1 MSESENSQAPLQG
14 SQTDGTPAGGWAALS
29 AVNKHL
35 LHQHVLIKGNRT
47 LMSMNKPGGF
57 DCPSCSW
64 PDPKKPHTFEYCE
77 NGAKA
82 LAWESTKKRVT
93 PEFFARHT
101 VSELATWS
109 DHELEAEGRIT
120 EPMRYDAASDKY
132 LPVTWDEAFAEIGEE
147 LRNLSDPWK
156 LELYTSGRTSN
167 EAAFLYQL
175 FGRMYG
181 MANFPDCSN
190 MCHETT
196 TAALPESIG
205 VGKGTTTLE
214 DFESADAIFIIGQNP
229 GTNSPRM
236 MSELHAAARRG
247 ASIISF
253 NPLRERALVRFAA
266 PQDPRDMLSLHGVEI
281 SSQYH
286 QVRIGGDMIALQ
298 GVCKAVIEA
307 DDVAQREHLPRVLD
321 VAFIEEHTHGF
332 EQYADYCRQLPWDII
347 ERHSGLTRQAIEEVA
362 AVYKRSKGV
371 ICCWGMGITQHK
383 RGGDAMQ
390 QIINLL
396 LLRGNIGK
404 LGAGACPVRG
414 HSNVQGDRTM
424 GIYEKAGEPFLASMS
439 KVFGFEASRKKGHA
453 VAETCEA
460 LLRGE
465 VEALISMGGNFFR
478 AIPDTYVICPTV
490 SRLKMTVLVNTKLN
504 RSATVHGQKAFLLPC
519 VARSERDLQN
529 GVAQTITVEDSMS
542 MVHGSTGMLE
552 PASKHL
558 ISEVAIIAG
567 IAKATLAPNPKVDW
581 DSYVGDYA
589 RIRDKIEEVLPEQFY
604 DFNQRILEPGGFRLP
619 NAASE
624 RKWDTESGKAN
635 FLFPEGIY
643 DEDDTPPGAEH
654 LQLMTIRSHD
664 QFNTTVYSNDDRYR
678 DIFGD
683 RMVVML
689 NPQDIERL
697 GLKAGDYIEFQ
708 TALDP
713 TTARRAAGFK
723 VIPYDVPQ
731 GCCAAY
737 YPETNGL
744 LPLANRDKHG
754 NTPAAKS
761 IPVNLVRM
769 SPEGTQVALERR
781 GLIAAAS

>member
-1 MSESENSQAPLQG
+1 MPGA
-14 SQTDGTPAGGWAALS
+14 WAF
-29 AVNKHL
+29 
-35 LHQHVLIKGNRT
+35 QRT
-47 LMSMNKPGGF
+47 
-57 DCPSCSW
+57 
-64 PDPKKPHTFEYCE
+64 
-77 NGAKA
+77 
-82 LAWESTKKRVT
+82 
-93 PEFFARHT
+93 
-101 VSELATWS
+101 
-109 DHELEAEGRIT
+109 GR
-120 EPMRYDAASDKY
+120 
-132 LPVTWDEAFAEIGEE
+132 
-147 LRNLSDPWK
+147 
-156 LELYTSGRTSN
+156 
-167 EAAFLYQL
+167 
-175 FGRMYG
+175 
-181 MANFPDCSN
+181 
-190 MCHETT
+190 
-196 TAALPESIG
+196 
-205 VGKGTTTLE
+205 
-214 DFESADAIFIIGQNP
+214 
-229 GTNSPRM
+229 
-236 MSELHAAARRG
+236 
-247 ASIISF
+247 
-253 NPLRERALVRFAA
+253 
-266 PQDPRDMLSLHGVEI
+266 QD
-281 SSQYH
+281 
-286 QVRIGGDMIALQ
+286 
-298 GVCKAVIEA
+298 
-307 DDVAQREHLPRVLD
+307 
-321 VAFIEEHTHGF
+321 
-332 EQYADYCRQLPWDII
+332 
-347 ERHSGLTRQAIEEVA
+347 
-362 AVYKRSKGV
+362 
-371 ICCWGMGITQHK
+371 
-383 RGGDAMQ
+383 
-390 QIINLL
+390 
-396 LLRGNIGK
+396 
-404 LGAGACPVRG
+404 
-414 HSNVQGDRTM
+414 DRTM

-453 VAETCEA
+453 VAQTCEA

-465 VEALISMGGNFFR
+465 VEALISMGGNLFR
-478 AIPDTYVICPTV
+478 AIPDTDVICPTV

-558 ISEVAIIAG
+558 ISEIAIIAG

-581 DSYVGDYA
+581 DSYVNDYA

-635 FLFPEGIY
+635 FLFPEGVY

-678 DIFGD
+678 DIYGD

-713 TTARRAAGFK
+713 TTTRRAAGFK

-769 SPEGTQVALERR
+769 SSEGTQVALERR

>member
-1 MSESENSQAPLQG
+1 
-14 SQTDGTPAGGWAALS
+14 
-29 AVNKHL
+29 
-35 LHQHVLIKGNRT
+35 
-47 LMSMNKPGGF
+47 
-57 DCPSCSW
+57 
-64 PDPKKPHTFEYCE
+64 
-77 NGAKA
+77 
-82 LAWESTKKRVT
+82 
-93 PEFFARHT
+93 
-101 VSELATWS
+101 
-109 DHELEAEGRIT
+109 
-120 EPMRYDAASDKY
+120 
-132 LPVTWDEAFAEIGEE
+132 
-147 LRNLSDPWK
+147 
-156 LELYTSGRTSN
+156 
-167 EAAFLYQL
+167 
-175 FGRMYG
+175 
-181 MANFPDCSN
+181 
-190 MCHETT
+190 
-196 TAALPESIG
+196 
-205 VGKGTTTLE
+205 
-214 DFESADAIFIIGQNP
+214 
-229 GTNSPRM
+229 
-236 MSELHAAARRG
+236 
-247 ASIISF
+247 
-253 NPLRERALVRFAA
+253 
-266 PQDPRDMLSLHGVEI
+266 
-281 SSQYH
+281 
-286 QVRIGGDMIALQ
+286 
-298 GVCKAVIEA
+298 
-307 DDVAQREHLPRVLD
+307 
-321 VAFIEEHTHGF
+321 
-332 EQYADYCRQLPWDII
+332 
-347 ERHSGLTRQAIEEVA
+347 GLTRQALEDVA
-362 AVYKRSKGV
+362 AVYMRSERV

-404 LGAGACPVRG
+404 LGAGACPIRG

-424 GIYEKAGEPFLASMS
+424 GIFEKAGEPFLASMS

-453 VAETCEA
+453 VADTCEA

-465 VEALISMGGNFFR
+465 VEAFISMGGNFFR
-478 AIPDTYVICPTV
+478 AIPDTDVICPTV

-504 RSATVHGQKAFLLPC
+504 RSATVHGRKAFLLPC
-519 VARSERDLQN
+519 VARSELDMQN

-552 PASKHL
+552 PASKDL

-581 DSYVGDYA
+581 DSYVNDYA

-619 NAASE
+619 NDASE
-624 RKWDTESGKAN
+624 HKWNTESGKAN
-635 FLFPEGIY
+635 FLFPEGVY
-643 DEDDTPPGAEH
+643 DEDDTPPGADH

-678 DIFGD
+678 DIYGD

-689 NPQDIERL
+689 NPQDIKRL
-697 GLKAGDYIEFQ
+697 GLKAGDYVEFQ

-713 TTARRAAGFK
+713 ITPRSAAGFK

-744 LPLANRDKHG
+744 LPLANRDRHG

-769 SPEGTQVALERR
+769 NPESTQIALERR

>member
-1 MSESENSQAPLQG
+1 MSESENSQTPLQG
-14 SQTDGTPAGGWAALS
+14 SQTDGTPAGGWPALS

-109 DHELEAEGRIT
+109 DHDLEAEGRIT
-120 EPMRYDAASDKY
+120 EPMRYDAATDKY

-147 LRNLSDPWK
+147 LRGLSDPWK

-175 FGRMYG
+175 FGRLYG

-214 DFESADAIFIIGQNP
+214 DFENADAIFIIGQNP

-307 DDVAQREHLPRVLD
+307 DDVAQRENLPRVLD

-362 AVYKRSKGV
+362 TVYKRSKGV
-371 ICCWGMGITQHK
+371 ICCWGMGVTQHK

-478 AIPDTYVICPTV
+478 AIPDTDVICPTV

-558 ISEVAIIAG
+558 ISEIAIIAG

-589 RIRDKIEEVLPEQFY
+589 RIRDKIEEVLPEQFH

-761 IPVNLVRM
+761 IPVNLIRM
-769 SPEGTQVALERR
+769 SPEGTQVALGRR

>member
-1 MSESENSQAPLQG
+1 
-14 SQTDGTPAGGWAALS
+14 
-29 AVNKHL
+29 
-35 LHQHVLIKGNRT
+35 
-47 LMSMNKPGGF
+47 
-57 DCPSCSW
+57 
-64 PDPKKPHTFEYCE
+64 
-77 NGAKA
+77 
-82 LAWESTKKRVT
+82 
-93 PEFFARHT
+93 
-101 VSELATWS
+101 
-109 DHELEAEGRIT
+109 
-120 EPMRYDAASDKY
+120 
-132 LPVTWDEAFAEIGEE
+132 
-147 LRNLSDPWK
+147 
-156 LELYTSGRTSN
+156 
-167 EAAFLYQL
+167 
-175 FGRMYG
+175 
-181 MANFPDCSN
+181 
-190 MCHETT
+190 
-196 TAALPESIG
+196 
-205 VGKGTTTLE
+205 
-214 DFESADAIFIIGQNP
+214 
-229 GTNSPRM
+229 M

-307 DDVAQREHLPRVLD
+307 DDVAQRENLQRVLD

-362 AVYKRSKGV
+362 TVYKRSKGV
-371 ICCWGMGITQHK
+371 ICCWGMGVTQHK

-439 KVFGFEASRKKGHA
+439 KVFGFEASREKGHA

-478 AIPDTYVICPTV
+478 AIPDTDVICPTV

-558 ISEVAIIAG
+558 ISEIAIIAG

-664 QFNTTVYSNDDRYR
+664 QFNTTVYSNNDRYR

-761 IPVNLVRM
+761 IPVNLIRM
-769 SPEGTQVALERR
+769 SPEGTQVALGRR

>member
-1 MSESENSQAPLQG
+1 MAESENSRAPLQG
-14 SQTDGTPAGGWAALS
+14 SQTDGSPAGGWPALG

-35 LHQHVLIKGNRT
+35 LRQHVLIEGNRT
-47 LMSMNKPGGF
+47 LLSMNKPGGF

-64 PDPKKPHTFEYCE
+64 PDPKKPHAFEYCE

-93 PEFFARHT
+93 PEFFALHT

-109 DHELEAEGRIT
+109 DHDLEEQGRIT
-120 EPMRYDAASDKY
+120 QPMRYDAASDKY
-132 LPVTWDEAFAEIGEE
+132 LPVTWDQAFAEIGEE
-147 LRNLSDPWK
+147 LRHLSDPSK

-175 FGRMYG
+175 FGRLYG
-181 MANFPDCSN
+181 MTNFPDCSN

-196 TAALPESIG
+196 TVALPESIG

-214 DFESADAIFIIGQNP
+214 DFEKADAIFIIGQNP
-229 GTNSPRM
+229 GSNSPRM

-266 PQDPRDMLSLHGVEI
+266 PQDPRDMLSLHGVKI

-286 QVRIGGDMIALQ
+286 QVRIGGDLIALQ
-298 GVCKAVIEA
+298 GICKAVIEA
-307 DDVAQREHLPRVLD
+307 DDVAQHANLPRILD
-321 VAFIEEHTHGF
+321 VAFIDEHTHGF
-332 EQYADYCRQLPWDII
+332 EQYAAYCRQLSWDII
-347 ERHSGLTRQAIEEVA
+347 ERHSGLTRRAIEDVA
-362 AVYKRSKGV
+362 AVYMRSEGV
-371 ICCWGMGITQHK
+371 ICCWGMGVTQHK
-383 RGGDAMQ
+383 RGGDAVQ

-404 LGAGACPVRG
+404 PGAGACPVRG

-453 VAETCEA
+453 VADTCEA

-478 AIPDTYVICPTV
+478 AIPDTDVICPTV

-519 VARSERDLQN
+519 VARSELDMQN

-552 PASKHL
+552 PASNHL
-558 ISEVAIIAG
+558 ISEIAIIAG
-567 IAKATLAPNPKVDW
+567 MAKATLEPNPKVNW
-581 DSYVGDYA
+581 DGYVGDYA

-678 DIFGD
+678 DIYGD

-723 VIPYDVPQ
+723 VVPYDVPQ

-769 SPEGTQVALERR
+769 TPEGAQVALERR
-781 GLIAAAS
+781 GLIAAVS

>member
-1 MSESENSQAPLQG
+1 MAESENSRAPLQG
-14 SQTDGTPAGGWAALS
+14 SQTDGSPAGGWPALG

-35 LHQHVLIKGNRT
+35 LRQHVLVKGNRT
-47 LMSMNKPGGF
+47 LLSMNKPGGF

-64 PDPKKPHTFEYCE
+64 PDPKKPHAFEYCE

-109 DHELEAEGRIT
+109 DHDLEEQGRIT
-120 EPMRYDAASDKY
+120 QPMRYDAASDKY
-132 LPVTWDEAFAEIGEE
+132 LPVTWDQAFAEIGEE
-147 LRNLSDPWK
+147 LRHLSDPSK

-175 FGRMYG
+175 FGRLYG
-181 MANFPDCSN
+181 MTNFPDCSN

-196 TAALPESIG
+196 TVALPESIG

-214 DFESADAIFIIGQNP
+214 DFEKADAIFIIGQNP
-229 GTNSPRM
+229 GSNSPRM

-266 PQDPRDMLSLHGVEI
+266 PQDPRDMLSLHGVKI

-286 QVRIGGDMIALQ
+286 QVRIGGDLIALQ
-298 GVCKAVIEA
+298 GICKAVIEA
-307 DDVAQREHLPRVLD
+307 DDVARHANLPRILD
-321 VAFIEEHTHGF
+321 VAFIDEHTHGF
-332 EQYADYCRQLPWDII
+332 EQYAAYCRQLSWDII
-347 ERHSGLTRQAIEEVA
+347 ERHSGLTRQAIEDVA
-362 AVYKRSKGV
+362 AVYMRSEGV
-371 ICCWGMGITQHK
+371 ICCWGMGVTQHK
-383 RGGDAMQ
+383 RGGDAVQ
-390 QIINLL
+390 QIINL

-404 LGAGACPVRG
+404 PGAGACPVRG

-478 AIPDTYVICPTV
+478 AIPDTDVICPTV

-519 VARSERDLQN
+519 VARSELDMQN

-552 PASKHL
+552 PASNHL
-558 ISEVAIIAG
+558 ISEIAIIAG
-567 IAKATLAPNPKVDW
+567 MAKATLEPNPKVNW
-581 DSYVGDYA
+581 DGYVGDYA

-678 DIFGD
+678 DIYGD

-723 VIPYDVPQ
+723 VVPYDVPQ

-769 SPEGTQVALERR
+769 TPEGAQVALERR

>member
-1 MSESENSQAPLQG
+1 MSESENSPAPLQG
-14 SQTDGTPAGGWAALS
+14 SQTDGTPAGGWPALS

-47 LMSMNKPGGF
+47 LLSMNKPGGF

-109 DHELEAEGRIT
+109 DHELEAKGRIT
-120 EPMRYDAASDKY
+120 EPMRYDAATDKY
-132 LPVTWDEAFAEIGEE
+132 LPVTWDEAFAEIGAE
-147 LRNLSDPWK
+147 LRGLSDPWK

-175 FGRMYG
+175 FGRLYG

-214 DFESADAIFIIGQNP
+214 DFENADAIFIIGQNP
-229 GTNSPRM
+229 GSNSPRM
-236 MSELHAAARRG
+236 MSELHAAAKRG

-253 NPLRERALVRFAA
+253 NPLRERALVCFAA

-307 DDVAQREHLPRVLD
+307 DDVAHRENLPRVLD

-332 EQYADYCRQLPWDII
+332 EQYADYCRQLPWDTI

-453 VAETCEA
+453 VAQTCEA

-465 VEALISMGGNFFR
+465 VEALISMGGNLFR
-478 AIPDTYVICPTV
+478 AIPDTDVICP
-490 SRLKMTVLVNTKLN
+490 
-504 RSATVHGQKAFLLPC
+504 
-519 VARSERDLQN
+519 
-529 GVAQTITVEDSMS
+529 
-542 MVHGSTGMLE
+542 
-552 PASKHL
+552 
-558 ISEVAIIAG
+558 
-567 IAKATLAPNPKVDW
+567 
-581 DSYVGDYA
+581 
-589 RIRDKIEEVLPEQFY
+589 
-604 DFNQRILEPGGFRLP
+604 
-619 NAASE
+619 
-624 RKWDTESGKAN
+624 
-635 FLFPEGIY
+635 
-643 DEDDTPPGAEH
+643 
-654 LQLMTIRSHD
+654 
-664 QFNTTVYSNDDRYR
+664 
-678 DIFGD
+678 
-683 RMVVML
+683 
-689 NPQDIERL
+689 
-697 GLKAGDYIEFQ
+697 
-708 TALDP
+708 
-713 TTARRAAGFK
+713 
-723 VIPYDVPQ
+723 
-731 GCCAAY
+731 
-737 YPETNGL
+737 
-744 LPLANRDKHG
+744 
-754 NTPAAKS
+754 
-761 IPVNLVRM
+761 
-769 SPEGTQVALERR
+769 
-781 GLIAAAS
+781 

>member
-1 MSESENSQAPLQG
+1 M
-14 SQTDGTPAGGWAALS
+14 
-29 AVNKHL
+29 
-35 LHQHVLIKGNRT
+35 
-47 LMSMNKPGGF
+47 
-57 DCPSCSW
+57 
-64 PDPKKPHTFEYCE
+64 
-77 NGAKA
+77 
-82 LAWESTKKRVT
+82 
-93 PEFFARHT
+93 
-101 VSELATWS
+101 
-109 DHELEAEGRIT
+109 
-120 EPMRYDAASDKY
+120 
-132 LPVTWDEAFAEIGEE
+132 
-147 LRNLSDPWK
+147 
-156 LELYTSGRTSN
+156 
-167 EAAFLYQL
+167 
-175 FGRMYG
+175 
-181 MANFPDCSN
+181 
-190 MCHETT
+190 
-196 TAALPESIG
+196 
-205 VGKGTTTLE
+205 
-214 DFESADAIFIIGQNP
+214 
-229 GTNSPRM
+229 
-236 MSELHAAARRG
+236 
-247 ASIISF
+247 
-253 NPLRERALVRFAA
+253 
-266 PQDPRDMLSLHGVEI
+266 
-281 SSQYH
+281 
-286 QVRIGGDMIALQ
+286 
-298 GVCKAVIEA
+298 
-307 DDVAQREHLPRVLD
+307 
-321 VAFIEEHTHGF
+321 
-332 EQYADYCRQLPWDII
+332 
-347 ERHSGLTRQAIEEVA
+347 
-362 AVYKRSKGV
+362 
-371 ICCWGMGITQHK
+371 
-383 RGGDAMQ
+383 
-390 QIINLL
+390 
-396 LLRGNIGK
+396 
-404 LGAGACPVRG
+404 RG

-439 KVFGFEASRKKGHA
+439 KVFGFEASRRKGHA

-478 AIPDTYVICPTV
+478 AIPDIDAICPTV

-567 IAKATLAPNPKVDW
+567 IAKATLAPNPNVDW

-635 FLFPEGIY
+635 FLFTEGIY

-708 TALDP
+708 TALDLITP
-713 TTARRAAGFK
+713 RRAPGFK
-723 VIPYDVPQ
+723 VIAYDVPP

-744 LPLANRDKHG
+744 LPLANRDSRS

-769 SPEGTQVALERR
+769 SPEGAQVALERR

>member
-1 MSESENSQAPLQG
+1 MSDSNAPLQG
-14 SQTDGTPAGGWAALS
+14 SQTDGSPAGGWPALN

-35 LHQHVLIKGNRT
+35 LHQHVLVKGNRT
-47 LMSMNKPGGF
+47 LLSMNKPGGF

-109 DHELEAEGRIT
+109 DHDLEKQGRIA

-147 LRNLSDPWK
+147 LRHLSDPWK

-175 FGRMYG
+175 FGRLYG

-196 TAALPESIG
+196 TVALPESIG

-214 DFESADAIFIIGQNP
+214 DFENADAIFIIGQNP
-229 GTNSPRM
+229 GSNSPRM
-236 MSELHAAARRG
+236 MSELHAAAKRG

-253 NPLRERALVRFAA
+253 NPLREKALVRFAS

-307 DDVAQREHLPRVLD
+307 DDVARREHLPRVLD

-332 EQYADYCRQLPWDII
+332 EQYADYCRQLPWDLI
-347 ERHSGLTRQAIEEVA
+347 ESHSGLTRQAIEDVA
-362 AVYKRSKGV
+362 AVYRRSERV
-371 ICCWGMGITQHK
+371 ICCWGMGVTQHK
-383 RGGDAMQ
+383 RGGDAVQ

-439 KVFGFEASRKKGHA
+439 KVFGFEASRRKGHA
-453 VAETCEA
+453 LRPAKPCCVAKWKRSFPWA
-460 LLRGE
+460 
-465 VEALISMGGNFFR
+465 
-478 AIPDTYVICPTV
+478 AIFSAPFLTST
-490 SRLKMTVLVNTKLN
+490 
-504 RSATVHGQKAFLLPC
+504 RSARP
-519 VARSERDLQN
+519 S
-529 GVAQTITVEDSMS
+529 
-542 MVHGSTGMLE
+542 
-552 PASKHL
+552 
-558 ISEVAIIAG
+558 
-567 IAKATLAPNPKVDW
+567 
-581 DSYVGDYA
+581 
-589 RIRDKIEEVLPEQFY
+589 
-604 DFNQRILEPGGFRLP
+604 
-619 NAASE
+619 AA
-624 RKWDTESGKAN
+624 
-635 FLFPEGIY
+635 
-643 DEDDTPPGAEH
+643 
-654 LQLMTIRSHD
+654 
-664 QFNTTVYSNDDRYR
+664 
-678 DIFGD
+678 
-683 RMVVML
+683 
-689 NPQDIERL
+689 
-697 GLKAGDYIEFQ
+697 
-708 TALDP
+708 
-713 TTARRAAGFK
+713 
-723 VIPYDVPQ
+723 
-731 GCCAAY
+731 
-737 YPETNGL
+737 
-744 LPLANRDKHG
+744 
-754 NTPAAKS
+754 
-761 IPVNLVRM
+761 
-769 SPEGTQVALERR
+769 
-781 GLIAAAS
+781 

>member
-1 MSESENSQAPLQG
+1 
-14 SQTDGTPAGGWAALS
+14 
-29 AVNKHL
+29 
-35 LHQHVLIKGNRT
+35 
-47 LMSMNKPGGF
+47 
-57 DCPSCSW
+57 
-64 PDPKKPHTFEYCE
+64 
-77 NGAKA
+77 
-82 LAWESTKKRVT
+82 
-93 PEFFARHT
+93 
-101 VSELATWS
+101 
-109 DHELEAEGRIT
+109 
-120 EPMRYDAASDKY
+120 
-132 LPVTWDEAFAEIGEE
+132 
-147 LRNLSDPWK
+147 
-156 LELYTSGRTSN
+156 
-167 EAAFLYQL
+167 
-175 FGRMYG
+175 
-181 MANFPDCSN
+181 

-196 TAALPESIG
+196 TSALPESIG

-253 NPLRERALVRFAA
+253 NPLREKALVRFAA
-266 PQDPRDMLSLHGVEI
+266 PQDPRDMLSRGGVKI

-298 GVCKAVIEA
+298 GVCKLVIEA
-307 DDVAQREHLPRVLD
+307 DDAAQREGLPRVLD
-321 VAFIEEHTHGF
+321 VAFIEEHTHGLEHF
-332 EQYADYCRQLPWDII
+332 ADYCRQLPWEII
-347 ERHSGLTRQAIEEVA
+347 ERHSGLTRQALEDVA
-362 AVYKRSKGV
+362 AVYMRSERV

-404 LGAGACPVRG
+404 LGAGACPIRG

-424 GIYEKAGEPFLASMS
+424 GIFEKAGEPFLASMS

-453 VAETCEA
+453 VADTCEA

-465 VEALISMGGNFFR
+465 VEAFISMGGNFFR
-478 AIPDTYVICPTV
+478 AIPDTDVICPTV

-504 RSATVHGQKAFLLPC
+504 RSATVHGRKAFLLPC
-519 VARSERDLQN
+519 VARSELDMQN

-552 PASKHL
+552 PASKDL

-581 DSYVGDYA
+581 DSYVNDYA

-619 NAASE
+619 NDASE
-624 RKWDTESGKAN
+624 RKWNTESGRAN
-635 FLFPEGIY
+635 FLFPEGVY
-643 DEDDTPPGAEH
+643 DEDDTPPGADH

-678 DIFGD
+678 DIYGD

-689 NPQDIERL
+689 NPQDIKRL
-697 GLKAGDYIEFQ
+697 GLKAGDYVEFQ

-713 TTARRAAGFK
+713 ITPRSAAGFK

-744 LPLANRDKHG
+744 LPLANRDRHG

-769 SPEGTQVALERR
+769 NPESTQIALERR

>member
-1 MSESENSQAPLQG
+1 MAESENSRAPLQG
-14 SQTDGTPAGGWAALS
+14 SQTDGSPAGGWPALG

-35 LHQHVLIKGNRT
+35 LRQHVLIEGNRT
-47 LMSMNKPGGF
+47 LLSMNKPGGF

-64 PDPKKPHTFEYCE
+64 PDPKKPHAFEYCE

-109 DHELEAEGRIT
+109 DHDLEEQGRIT
-120 EPMRYDAASDKY
+120 QPMRYDAASDKY
-132 LPVTWDEAFAEIGEE
+132 LPVTWDQAFAEIGEE
-147 LRNLSDPWK
+147 LRHLSDPSK

-175 FGRMYG
+175 FGRLYG
-181 MANFPDCSN
+181 MTNFPDCSN

-196 TAALPESIG
+196 TVALPESIG

-214 DFESADAIFIIGQNP
+214 DFEKADAIFIIGQNP
-229 GTNSPRM
+229 GSNSPRM

-266 PQDPRDMLSLHGVEI
+266 PQDPRDMLSLHGVKI

-286 QVRIGGDMIALQ
+286 QVRIGGDLIALQ
-298 GVCKAVIEA
+298 GICKAVIEA
-307 DDVAQREHLPRVLD
+307 DDVAQHANLPRILD
-321 VAFIEEHTHGF
+321 VAFIDEHTHGF
-332 EQYADYCRQLPWDII
+332 EQYAAYCRQLSWDII
-347 ERHSGLTRQAIEEVA
+347 ERHSGLTRRAIEDVA
-362 AVYKRSKGV
+362 AVYMRSEGV
-371 ICCWGMGITQHK
+371 ICCWGMGVTQHK
-383 RGGDAMQ
+383 RGGDAVQ

-404 LGAGACPVRG
+404 PGAGACPVRG

-453 VAETCEA
+453 VADTCEA

-478 AIPDTYVICPTV
+478 AIPDTDVICPTV

-519 VARSERDLQN
+519 VARSELDMQN

-552 PASKHL
+552 PASNHL
-558 ISEVAIIAG
+558 ISEIAIIAG
-567 IAKATLAPNPKVDW
+567 MAKAALEPNPKVNW
-581 DSYVGDYA
+581 DGYVGDYA

-678 DIFGD
+678 DIYGD

-723 VIPYDVPQ
+723 VVPYDVPQ

-769 SPEGTQVALERR
+769 TPEGAQVALERR

>member
-1 MSESENSQAPLQG
+1 MSESENSPAPLQG
-14 SQTDGTPAGGWAALS
+14 SQTDGTPAGGWPALS

-82 LAWESTKKRVT
+82 LAWESTRKRVT
-93 PEFFARHT
+93 PDFFARHT

-109 DHELEAEGRIT
+109 DHALEAEGRIT
-120 EPMRYDAASDKY
+120 EPMRYDAATDKY
-132 LPVTWDEAFAEIGEE
+132 LPVTWDEAFAEIGAE
-147 LRNLSDPWK
+147 LRGLSDPWK

-175 FGRMYG
+175 FGRLYG

-214 DFESADAIFIIGQNP
+214 DFENADAIFIIGQNP

-307 DDVAQREHLPRVLD
+307 DDVAQRENLPRVLD

-439 KVFGFEASRKKGHA
+439 KVFGFEASRKKRPCRGRDLRSPLAWRGGSAHFHGRQFLPCHSGHRCDLPDRQPPENDGA
-453 VAETCEA
+453 GQHQAQPQCDGTWTEGLSAAMRGAFGTRPAERCGANHYGGGLDVDGARLDRHARACVETSDFRNRHHCRYRQSDA
-460 LLRGE
+460 CAQPQGGLGQLRG
-465 VEALISMGGNFFR
+465 
-478 AIPDTYVICPTV
+478 
-490 SRLKMTVLVNTKLN
+490 
-504 RSATVHGQKAFLLPC
+504 
-519 VARSERDLQN
+519 
-529 GVAQTITVEDSMS
+529 
-542 MVHGSTGMLE
+542 
-552 PASKHL
+552 
-558 ISEVAIIAG
+558 
-567 IAKATLAPNPKVDW
+567 
-581 DSYVGDYA
+581 
-589 RIRDKIEEVLPEQFY
+589 
-604 DFNQRILEPGGFRLP
+604 
-619 NAASE
+619 
-624 RKWDTESGKAN
+624 
-635 FLFPEGIY
+635 
-643 DEDDTPPGAEH
+643 
-654 LQLMTIRSHD
+654 
-664 QFNTTVYSNDDRYR
+664 
-678 DIFGD
+678 
-683 RMVVML
+683 
-689 NPQDIERL
+689 
-697 GLKAGDYIEFQ
+697 
-708 TALDP
+708 
-713 TTARRAAGFK
+713 
-723 VIPYDVPQ
+723 
-731 GCCAAY
+731 
-737 YPETNGL
+737 
-744 LPLANRDKHG
+744 
-754 NTPAAKS
+754 
-761 IPVNLVRM
+761 
-769 SPEGTQVALERR
+769 
-781 GLIAAAS
+781 

>member
-1 MSESENSQAPLQG
+1 
-14 SQTDGTPAGGWAALS
+14 
-29 AVNKHL
+29 
-35 LHQHVLIKGNRT
+35 
-47 LMSMNKPGGF
+47 
-57 DCPSCSW
+57 
-64 PDPKKPHTFEYCE
+64 
-77 NGAKA
+77 
-82 LAWESTKKRVT
+82 
-93 PEFFARHT
+93 
-101 VSELATWS
+101 
-109 DHELEAEGRIT
+109 
-120 EPMRYDAASDKY
+120 
-132 LPVTWDEAFAEIGEE
+132 
-147 LRNLSDPWK
+147 
-156 LELYTSGRTSN
+156 
-167 EAAFLYQL
+167 
-175 FGRMYG
+175 
-181 MANFPDCSN
+181 

-196 TAALPESIG
+196 SVALPESIG

-214 DFESADAIFIIGQNP
+214 DFENADAIFIFGQNP

-253 NPLRERALVRFAA
+253 NPLREKALVRFAS
-266 PQDPRDMLSLHGVEI
+266 PQDPRDMLSRSGVKI

-286 QVRIGGDMIALQ
+286 QVRIGGEMIAVQ
-298 GVCKAVIEA
+298 GICKAVIEA
-307 DDVAQREHLPRVLD
+307 DDAAQREGLPRVLD
-321 VAFIEEHTHGF
+321 VAFIDEHTHGLEPF
-332 EQYADYCRQLPWDII
+332 ADYCRQLPWAII
-347 ERHSGLTRQAIEEVA
+347 ERHSGLTRQALEDVAEV
-362 AVYKRSKGV
+362 YMRSERV

-404 LGAGACPVRG
+404 LGAGACPIRG

-439 KVFGFEASRKKGHA
+439 KVFGFETSRKGGHD
-453 VAETCEA
+453 VAEACEA

-465 VEALISMGGNFFR
+465 VEAFISMGGNFFR
-478 AIPDTYVICPTV
+478 AIPDIDVVCPTV
-490 SRLKMTVLVNTKLN
+490 KRLKMTVLVNTKLN
-504 RSATVHGQKAFLLPC
+504 RSATEHGQKAFLLPC
-519 VARSERDLQN
+519 IARSELDMQN
-529 GVAQTITVEDSMS
+529 GVAQTVTVEDSMS

-567 IAKATLAPNPKVDW
+567 MAKATLAPNPKVDW
-581 DSYVGDYA
+581 DSYVNDYA
-589 RIRDKIEEVLPEQFY
+589 HIRDKIEAVLPEQFY
-604 DFNQRILEPGGFRLP
+604 DFNQRIKEPGGFRLP
-619 NAASE
+619 NGASE
-624 RKWDTESGKAN
+624 RKWNTESGKAN
-635 FLFPEGIY
+635 FLFPAGVF
-643 DEDDTPPGAEH
+643 DEDDTPPGADH

-678 DIFGD
+678 GIYGD

-697 GLKAGDYIEFQ
+697 GLKAGDYVEFQ
-708 TALDP
+708 TALDV
-713 TTARRAAGFK
+713 TTPRRAPGFK
-723 VIPYDVPQ
+723 VIPFDVPQ

-744 LPLANRDKHG
+744 LPLANRDSRS

-769 SPEGTQVALERR
+769 NPEETQVALQRR
-781 GLIAAAS
+781 GLIAATS

>member
-1 MSESENSQAPLQG
+1 MSESKNAQAPLQG
-14 SQTDGTPAGGWAALS
+14 SQTDGSAAGGWPALT

-35 LHQHVLIKGNRT
+35 LHQHVLLKGNRT
-47 LMSMNKPGGF
+47 LLSMNKPGGF

-93 PEFFARHT
+93 PEFFSRYT

-109 DHELEAEGRIT
+109 DHDLEAEGRIS

-132 LPVTWDEAFAEIGEE
+132 LPVTWDQAFAEIGEE
-147 LRNLSDPWK
+147 LRHLSDPWK

-175 FGRMYG
+175 FGRLYG

-196 TAALPESIG
+196 TVALPESIG

-214 DFESADAIFIIGQNP
+214 DFENADAIFIIGQNP

-253 NPLRERALVRFAA
+253 NPLREKALVRFAA
-266 PQDPRDMLSLHGVEI
+266 PQDPRDMLSRGGVEI

-307 DDVAQREHLPRVLD
+307 DDAAQREGLPRVLD
-321 VAFIEEHTHGF
+321 VPFIEEHTHGF
-332 EQYADYCRQLPWDII
+332 ERYADYCRQLPWETI
-347 ERHSGLTRQAIEEVA
+347 ERHSGLTRHAMEEVA
-362 AVYKRSKGV
+362 AVYKRSEGV
-371 ICCWGMGITQHK
+371 ICCWGMGVTQHM

-404 LGAGACPVRG
+404 PGAGACPVRG

-478 AIPDTYVICPTV
+478 AIPDTDVICPTV
-490 SRLKMTVLVNTKLN
+490 SRLRITVLVNTKLN

-519 VARSERDLQN
+519 VARSELDMQN

-567 IAKATLAPNPKVDW
+567 IAKATLEPNPKVDW
-581 DSYVGDYA
+581 DSYVNNYA
-589 RIRDKIEEVLPEQFY
+589 RIRDKIEEVLPEQFH

-678 DIFGD
+678 DIYGD

-689 NPQDIERL
+689 NPLDIERL

-708 TALDP
+708 TALDLATP
-713 TTARRAAGFK
+713 RRAPGFK

-744 LPLANRDKHG
+744 VPLANRDKRS
-754 NTPAAKS
+754 NTPASKS

-769 SPEGTQVALERR
+769 SAEGMQVALERR

>member
-1 MSESENSQAPLQG
+1 
-14 SQTDGTPAGGWAALS
+14 
-29 AVNKHL
+29 
-35 LHQHVLIKGNRT
+35 
-47 LMSMNKPGGF
+47 
-57 DCPSCSW
+57 
-64 PDPKKPHTFEYCE
+64 
-77 NGAKA
+77 
-82 LAWESTKKRVT
+82 
-93 PEFFARHT
+93 
-101 VSELATWS
+101 
-109 DHELEAEGRIT
+109 
-120 EPMRYDAASDKY
+120 
-132 LPVTWDEAFAEIGEE
+132 
-147 LRNLSDPWK
+147 
-156 LELYTSGRTSN
+156 
-167 EAAFLYQL
+167 
-175 FGRMYG
+175 
-181 MANFPDCSN
+181 
-190 MCHETT
+190 
-196 TAALPESIG
+196 
-205 VGKGTTTLE
+205 
-214 DFESADAIFIIGQNP
+214 
-229 GTNSPRM
+229 
-236 MSELHAAARRG
+236 
-247 ASIISF
+247 
-253 NPLRERALVRFAA
+253 
-266 PQDPRDMLSLHGVEI
+266 
-281 SSQYH
+281 
-286 QVRIGGDMIALQ
+286 
-298 GVCKAVIEA
+298 
-307 DDVAQREHLPRVLD
+307 
-321 VAFIEEHTHGF
+321 
-332 EQYADYCRQLPWDII
+332 
-347 ERHSGLTRQAIEEVA
+347 
-362 AVYKRSKGV
+362 
-371 ICCWGMGITQHK
+371 
-383 RGGDAMQ
+383 GGDAVQ

-439 KVFGFEASRKKGHA
+439 KVFSFEASRRKGHA

-478 AIPDTYVICPTV
+478 AIPDTDVICPTV
-490 SRLKMTVLVNTKLN
+490 SRLKITVLVNTKLN

-567 IAKATLAPNPKVDW
+567 IAKATLAPNPRVDW
-581 DSYVGDYA
+581 DSYVNDYA

-635 FLFPEGIY
+635 FLFTKEIY

-708 TALDP
+708 TALDLSTP
-713 TTARRAAGFK
+713 RRAPGFK
-723 VIPYDVPQ
+723 VIAYDVPQ

-744 LPLANRDKHG
+744 LPLANRDSRS

-769 SPEGTQVALERR
+769 SPEGAQVALERR

>member
-1 MSESENSQAPLQG
+1 MAKLAHSQAPLQG
-14 SQTDGTPAGGWAALS
+14 SQTDGPPAGGWGALRS
-29 AVNKHL
+29 VTKHL
-35 LHQHVLIKGNRT
+35 MHQHVLIRGNRA
-47 LMSMNKPGGF
+47 LMSMNKPEGF
-57 DCPSCSW
+57 DCPSCAW
-64 PDPKKPHTFEYCE
+64 PDPKKPHAFEYCE

-82 LAWESTKKRVT
+82 LAWETTTKRVT
-93 PEFFARHT
+93 PEFFAQHT

-109 DHELEAEGRIT
+109 DHDLEDQGRLT

-132 LPVTWDEAFAEIGEE
+132 LPVSWDEVFADIGHE
-147 LRNLSDPWK
+147 LRHLSDPWK

-175 FGRMYG
+175 FGRLYG

-196 TAALPESIG
+196 SVALPEAIG
-205 VGKGTTTLE
+205 VGKGTTSLE
-214 DFESADAIFIIGQNP
+214 DFEQADAIFIIGQNP

-236 MSELHAAARRG
+236 MSELHTAAKRG

-253 NPLRERALVRFAA
+253 NPLREKALVRFAS
-266 PQDPRDMLSLHGVEI
+266 PQNPRDMIGRRGVEI

-286 QVRIGGDMIALQ
+286 QVRTGGDMVAMQ
-298 GVCKAVIEA
+298 GICKVVIEA
-307 DDVAQREHLPRVLD
+307 DDAAQREGRPRVLD
-321 VAFIEEHTHGF
+321 VAFIDEHTHGF
-332 EQYADYCRQLPWDII
+332 EQYADYCRGLSWDII
-347 ERHSGLTRQAIEEVA
+347 ERHSGLSRQAIEDVA
-362 AVYKRSKGV
+362 AVYMRSERV
-371 ICCWGMGITQHK
+371 ICCWGMGVTQHK

-404 LGAGACPVRG
+404 PGAGACPIRG

-424 GIYEKAGEPFLASMS
+424 GIYEKAHEPFLASMS
-439 KVFGFEASRKKGHA
+439 KVFGFEASRKGGHD
-453 VAETCEA
+453 VAEACEA

-465 VEALISMGGNFFR
+465 VEAFISMGGNFFR
-478 AIPDTYVICPTV
+478 AIPDIDIVCPAV

-504 RSATVHGQKAFLLPC
+504 RSATVHGQKAYLLPC
-519 VARSERDLQN
+519 LARSETDLQN
-529 GVAQTITVEDSMS
+529 GVAQTVTVEDSMS

-552 PASKHL
+552 PASEHL
-558 ISEVAIIAG
+558 ISEIAIIAG
-567 IAKATLAPNPKVDW
+567 MAKATLPPNPKVNW

-589 RIRDKIEEVLPEQFY
+589 RIRDKIEEVMPEQFY
-604 DFNQRILEPGGFRLP
+604 DFNVRICQPGGFQLP
-619 NAASE
+619 NAARV
-624 RKWDTESGKAN
+624 RKWDTDTGKAN
-635 FLFPEGIY
+635 FLFPAGVY
-643 DEDDTPPGAEH
+643 DEDDTPPGADH

-678 DIFGD
+678 DIYGD

-689 NPQDIERL
+689 NPEDMARL
-697 GLKAGDYIEFQ
+697 DLKAGDYVEFQ
-708 TALDP
+708 TALDLK
-713 TTARRAAGFK
+713 TERRAAGFK
-723 VIPYDVPQ
+723 VVPFDVPA

-744 LPLANRDKHG
+744 LPLANRDSRS

-761 IPVNLVRM
+761 VPVNLVRM
-769 SPEGTQVALERR
+769 SPQAAQAAVERR

>member
-1 MSESENSQAPLQG
+1 M
-14 SQTDGTPAGGWAALS
+14 
-29 AVNKHL
+29 
-35 LHQHVLIKGNRT
+35 
-47 LMSMNKPGGF
+47 
-57 DCPSCSW
+57 
-64 PDPKKPHTFEYCE
+64 
-77 NGAKA
+77 
-82 LAWESTKKRVT
+82 
-93 PEFFARHT
+93 
-101 VSELATWS
+101 
-109 DHELEAEGRIT
+109 
-120 EPMRYDAASDKY
+120 
-132 LPVTWDEAFAEIGEE
+132 
-147 LRNLSDPWK
+147 
-156 LELYTSGRTSN
+156 
-167 EAAFLYQL
+167 
-175 FGRMYG
+175 
-181 MANFPDCSN
+181 
-190 MCHETT
+190 
-196 TAALPESIG
+196 
-205 VGKGTTTLE
+205 
-214 DFESADAIFIIGQNP
+214 
-229 GTNSPRM
+229 
-236 MSELHAAARRG
+236 
-247 ASIISF
+247 
-253 NPLRERALVRFAA
+253 
-266 PQDPRDMLSLHGVEI
+266 
-281 SSQYH
+281 
-286 QVRIGGDMIALQ
+286 
-298 GVCKAVIEA
+298 
-307 DDVAQREHLPRVLD
+307 
-321 VAFIEEHTHGF
+321 
-332 EQYADYCRQLPWDII
+332 
-347 ERHSGLTRQAIEEVA
+347 
-362 AVYKRSKGV
+362 
-371 ICCWGMGITQHK
+371 
-383 RGGDAMQ
+383 
-390 QIINLL
+390 
-396 LLRGNIGK
+396 
-404 LGAGACPVRG
+404 RG

-478 AIPDTYVICPTV
+478 AIPDTDVICPTV

-581 DSYVGDYA
+581 DSYVGDYS

>member
-1 MSESENSQAPLQG
+1 
-14 SQTDGTPAGGWAALS
+14 
-29 AVNKHL
+29 
-35 LHQHVLIKGNRT
+35 
-47 LMSMNKPGGF
+47 
-57 DCPSCSW
+57 
-64 PDPKKPHTFEYCE
+64 
-77 NGAKA
+77 
-82 LAWESTKKRVT
+82 
-93 PEFFARHT
+93 
-101 VSELATWS
+101 
-109 DHELEAEGRIT
+109 
-120 EPMRYDAASDKY
+120 
-132 LPVTWDEAFAEIGEE
+132 
-147 LRNLSDPWK
+147 
-156 LELYTSGRTSN
+156 
-167 EAAFLYQL
+167 
-175 FGRMYG
+175 
-181 MANFPDCSN
+181 DCSN

-214 DFESADAIFIIGQNP
+214 DFENADAIFIIGQNP

-307 DDVAQREHLPRVLD
+307 DDVAQRENLQRVLD

-362 AVYKRSKGV
+362 TVYKRSKGV
-371 ICCWGMGITQHK
+371 ICCWGMGVTQHK

-439 KVFGFEASRKKGHA
+439 KVFGFEASREKGHA

-478 AIPDTYVICPTV
+478 AIPDTDVICPTV

-558 ISEVAIIAG
+558 ISEIAIIAG

-664 QFNTTVYSNDDRYR
+664 QFNTTVYSNNDRYR

-761 IPVNLVRM
+761 IPVNLIRM
-769 SPEGTQVALERR
+769 SPEGTQVALGRR

>member
-1 MSESENSQAPLQG
+1 MAESENSRAPLQG
-14 SQTDGTPAGGWAALS
+14 SQTDGSPAGGWPALG

-35 LHQHVLIKGNRT
+35 LRQHVLIEGNRT
-47 LMSMNKPGGF
+47 LLSMNKPGGF

-64 PDPKKPHTFEYCE
+64 PDPKKPHAFEYCE

-109 DHELEAEGRIT
+109 DHDLEEQGRIT
-120 EPMRYDAASDKY
+120 QPMRYDAASDKY
-132 LPVTWDEAFAEIGEE
+132 LPVTWDQAFAEIGEE
-147 LRNLSDPWK
+147 LRHLSDPSK

-175 FGRMYG
+175 FGRLYG
-181 MANFPDCSN
+181 MTNFPDCSN

-196 TAALPESIG
+196 TMALPESIG

-214 DFESADAIFIIGQNP
+214 DFEKADAIFIIGQNP
-229 GTNSPRM
+229 GSNSPRM

-266 PQDPRDMLSLHGVEI
+266 PQDPRDMLSLHGVKI

-286 QVRIGGDMIALQ
+286 QVRIGGDLIALQ
-298 GVCKAVIEA
+298 GICKAVIEA
-307 DDVAQREHLPRVLD
+307 DDVAQHANLPRILD
-321 VAFIEEHTHGF
+321 VTFIDEHTHGF
-332 EQYADYCRQLPWDII
+332 EQYAAYCRQLSWDII
-347 ERHSGLTRQAIEEVA
+347 ERHSGLTRQAIEDVA
-362 AVYKRSKGV
+362 AVYMRSEGV
-371 ICCWGMGITQHK
+371 ICCWGMGVTQHK
-383 RGGDAMQ
+383 RGGDAVQ

-404 LGAGACPVRG
+404 PGAGACPVRG

-478 AIPDTYVICPTV
+478 AIPDTDVICPTV

-519 VARSERDLQN
+519 VARSELDMQN

-552 PASKHL
+552 PASNHL
-558 ISEVAIIAG
+558 ISEIAIIAG
-567 IAKATLAPNPKVDW
+567 MAKATLEPNPKVNW
-581 DSYVGDYA
+581 DGYVGDYA

-678 DIFGD
+678 DIYGD

-723 VIPYDVPQ
+723 VVPYDVPQ

-769 SPEGTQVALERR
+769 TPEGAQVALERR